1 MSRLNGLNFA
11 ILGCGRMGRWHAERL
26 RADGRGMVVALFDE
40 YRSAAKSL
48 RGDLAPEAAIHD
60 SLDSLLDAAALDAV
74 IVCTPTT
81 AHFGQVRACRERGL
95 HVLCEKP
102 LADTRERIATLIEE
116 SQVGPPLL
124 AVGYQRRHWATFRT
138 LRREVLSGRCGK
150 VQAVTSHNVE
160 NWQQT
165 IAGTWRDDPAINP
178 GGFITDAGSHK
189 LDAVFYV
196 TGLMPIDVVART
208 EKCGSRVEITATVSA
223 RLDGDVSL
231 AMDFVGNAQYLAE
244 DLHIHCEQADL
255 MIRENQLW
263 IDCDGCVEPFD
274 ELETESNP
282 VSQFLDVLLDGV
294 GNIAPAGCALPV
306 FDLTAAILESGDSG
320 RVVACPQDRRTDGDR

>member
-1 MSRLNGLNFA
+1 MSEMESLKFA

-40 YRSAAKSL
+40 DRSAAESL
-48 RGDLAPEAAIHD
+48 RGEFAPDSSVVD
-60 SLDSLLDAAALDAV
+60 SLDSLLDVDALDAV

-81 AHFGQVRACRERGL
+81 AHIGQVQACRERGL

-102 LADTRERIATLIEE
+102 LANTRERIETLIEE
-116 SQVGPPLL
+116 SQAGPPLL

-138 LRREVLSGRCGK
+138 LRREVLSGRWGR
-150 VQAVTSHNVE
+150 VHAVTSHNVE
-160 NWQQT
+160 NWQQS

-208 EKCGSRVEITATVSA
+208 KKCGSRVEITATVAA

-255 MIRENQLW
+255 MIRENRLW
-263 IDCDGCVEPFD
+263 IGRDGCVEPFD

-282 VSQFLDVLLDGV
+282 VSQFLDVLLDGAV
-294 GNIAPAGCALPV
+294 NIAPADCALPV

-320 RVVACPQDRRTDGDR
+320 RVVACRQDD

>member
-1 MSRLNGLNFA
+1 VSGMESLKFA

-26 RADGRGMVVALFDE
+26 QADGRGMAVSLFDE
-40 YRSAAKSL
+40 DRNAAESL
-48 RGDLAPEAAIHD
+48 RRELAPDAVVHN
-60 SLDSLLDAAALDAV
+60 SLDSLLDVTALDAV

-81 AHFGQVRACRERGL
+81 AHFDQVRACRERGL

-116 SQVGPPLL
+116 SQADPPLL
-124 AVGYQRRHWATFRT
+124 AVGYQRRHWATFHT
-138 LRREVLSGRCGK
+138 LRREVLSGRWGK
-150 VQAVTSHNVE
+150 VRAVTSHNVE

-165 IAGTWRDDPAINP
+165 IAGTWRYDPAINP

-189 LDAVFYV
+189 LDAVFFI

-231 AMDFVGNAQYLAE
+231 AMDFIGNAQFLAE

-255 MIRENQLW
+255 MIRENRLW
-263 IDCDGCVEPFD
+263 IGRNGCVEPFD
-274 ELETESNP
+274 DLETESNP
-282 VSQFLDVLLDGV
+282 VSRFLDVLLDGAV
-294 GNIAPAGCALPV
+294 NMAPADCALPV

-320 RVVACPQDRRTDGDR
+320 CVVACRQDR